1 MSDMTVLNELA
12 NFQPLS
18 PLASDD
24 PAIRAQALRNITRG
38 LEPSKPVHRRVSD
51 LLAIVMALSARTRR
65 MVLPRVT
72 IDVDVF
78 APGGNRAVHMYLN
91 RE

>member
-12 NFQPLS
+12 NFQPRS

-24 PAIRAQALRNITRG
+24 PAIRAHALRELTRG
-38 LEPSKPVHRRVSD
+38 LEPHKPVRRRVAD
-51 LLAIVMALSARTRR
+51 LLAVVMALSARTRR
-65 MVLPRVT
+65 MVLPRVA

-78 APGGNRAVHMYLN
+78 APDGNRAVRMFLN
-91 RE
+91 RD